1 MILDHRDVR
10 QEEKDTWRRGGVL
23 LLLLVRIKTEEA
35 LVSALRRMILL
46 AALGIDNAQLEN
58 PTQLFLMSLDAIQ
71 VKVMRILLVCIVHYM
86 KRG

>member
-35 LVSALRRMILL
+35 LVSALLRRMILLL

-71 VKVMRILLVCIVHYM
+71 VKVMRILLVCIVQY
-86 KRG
+86 GT